1 MMKEEMKVLA
11 QDETALIKMRKDGWN
26 CGEFYCGAMVYIQH
40 VLIFLCCIMY
50 LETTTQPVHPEPYPG
65 LYAGEY
71 GPTEAALENANPP
84 LRLFLLFYATDNVA

>member
-1 MMKEEMKVLA
+1 
-11 QDETALIKMRKDGWN
+11 
-26 CGEFYCGAMVYIQH
+26 
-40 VLIFLCCIMY
+40 MY
-50 LETTTQPVHPEPYPG
+50 LETTTQPVQPEPYPG